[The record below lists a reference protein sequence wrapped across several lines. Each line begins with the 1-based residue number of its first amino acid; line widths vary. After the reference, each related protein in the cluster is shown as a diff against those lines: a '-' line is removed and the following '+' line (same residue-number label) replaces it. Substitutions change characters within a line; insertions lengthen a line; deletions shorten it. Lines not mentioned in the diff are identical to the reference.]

1 MIHDAST
8 LKHCFPCS
16 KSTITTANGG
26 SASITGQGTITLSKT
41 LTLHSVLVV
50 PSLDFNLLSVS
61 RLTSQLNC
69 SVIFWPTFCVFQD
82 IQTKVI
88 LGYGV
93 RRGNLYFLDVSEGD
107 SFHSAAWL
115 WHKRLGHLSFG
126 YLQKLFPHLFSNCH
140 PSKFQCST
148 CEMAKSHRIP
158 FYPSLNKSC
167 IPFQVIHS
175 DIWGPAKVPS
185 FSHSYYYVS
194 FIDECTRMVWISLLK
209 HKNDVFPVF
218 QKFHNMVQ
226 TQFNTSIQI
235 FQTDNGL
242 EYKNGPFSEFL
253 TSKGIKHQTSCTYT
267 PQQNGLA
274 ERKNRQLLEVVRA
287 SLFDMNVPSHYWGEA
302 VLSAAYLI
310 NRTPSSVL
318 GFLTPQQKL
327 ETFFSIPHVMNLEP
341 RVFGCTAYVH
351 VPKKLRSKLDPCAKK
366 CIFVGYS
373 DVQKGYR
380 CFDPQTHKMHVTL
393 EVSFR
398 ESEPFYSGGVT
409 PSSSQGEIHHI
420 REEEFCLPLPM
431 TPTPTSPLTMDSPPN
446 QNPSP
451 EVFTNLPGTDLVNA
465 SHPPQNETPSLPYIP
480 ESHVMDSSETH
491 LEPTTEVTSVPVV
504 NSSTP
509 TSSNTHNIQIRR
521 SERQN
526 KGIPKP
532 VYEPDPRVKVK
543 YPISSYVSSHRLSE
557 SYALTVDQLSI
568 VSIPNSVQ
576 EALEDP
582 RWKQAM
588 NIEMEALQKNET
600 WKLTSLPS
608 GKKTI
613 GCKWVYT
620 VKLKA
625 DGSIDKYKARLV
637 AKGYTQKYGVD
648 YQDTFAPVAKLNTIR
663 ILISIAANR
672 DWPLKQ
678 FDVKNAF
685 LNGDLE
691 EEVYMEVPPGVQLA
705 PSKESV
711 VCKLKKALYGLKQS
725 PRAWFGRLTLAM
737 KKFGYKQSNSDHTLF
752 IKHTKGKVA
761 ILIVYVDDMVLTGD
775 DVEEMKLL
783 EKRLAA
789 EFEMKDLGQ
798 LKYFLGIEIARSEQ
812 GISLSQRKY
821 VLDLLSETGML
832 ACKPADTPIEMNHS
846 LAIYPDQ
853 IETDKHR
860 YQRLV
865 GKLIYLSHTRPDI
878 AYSVSI
884 VSRFMH
890 SPSEEHMTTVYR
902 ILKYLKGS
910 PGKGLLFSKND
921 RACIKGYTD
930 SDWAGDKT
938 TRQSTSGY
946 FTFVEGNL
954 VTWRSKK
961 QKVVARSSAKAEFRG
976 MAYGICELLWIRSIL
991 ADLGIKYEQPMNLFC
1006 DNKAVVEIAH
1016 NPVQHDRTKHV
1027 EVDRHFIKE
1036 KLDNHVIQ
1044 TPYVRSEDQLV
1055 DVLTKAVSGR
1065 VFEEVIN
1072 KLGMIDIHAP
1082 T

>member
-812 GISLSQRKY
+812 G
-821 VLDLLSETGML
+821 
-832 ACKPADTPIEMNHS
+832 N
-846 LAIYPDQ
+846 Q

-878 AYSVSI
+878 AYSMSI

-902 ILKYLKGS
+902 ILRYLKGS
-910 PGKGLLFSKND
+910 PGK
-921 RACIKGYTD
+921 
-930 SDWAGDKT
+930 
-938 TRQSTSGY
+938 GY

-961 QKVVARSSAKAEFRG
+961 QKVVARSSAEAEFRG

-991 ADLGIKYEQPMNLFC
+991 ADLGIKYEQPMNLF
-1006 DNKAVVEIAH
+1006 KQVVII
-1016 NPVQHDRTKHV
+1016 NYTVMC
-1027 EVDRHFIKE
+1027 
-1036 KLDNHVIQ
+1036 L
-1044 TPYVRSEDQLV
+1044 YV
-1055 DVLTKAVSGR
+1055 
-1065 VFEEVIN
+1065 FCI
-1072 KLGMIDIHAP
+1072 
-1082 T
+1082 